1 MKVQIQNEE
10 IINTEIDLRPIS
22 IFIGLENE
30 PMIKVSEYI
39 WSKHYGIYSKP
50 FPEVGRSGNP
60 IHKSFHGDIAE
71 NHVKLFNKKDDD
83 FEILILT
90 HSENYILRMRT
101 MVAEELLSHEDIGF
115 YYFKR
120 DENTKNVTIILQ
132 ELNEL
137 GEWKEGLSD
146 QFKEDDYFGSTL
158 KETTRLRD
166 AIRKREGLVQVD
178 GVLYQKG
185 ESNE

>member
-120 DENTKNVTIILQ
+120 DENTKKVTITLQ

-137 GEWKEGLSD
+137 GEWKEESLWN
-146 QFKEDDYFGSTL
+146 DDYFGSTL
-158 KETTRLRD
+158 NESKRLRG
-166 AIRKREGLVQVD
+166 AIRKREAEIIVS
-178 GVLYQKG
+178 KRRK
-185 ESNE
+185 